1 MGASSDPNPE
11 ASDEQQ
17 KRSEIYTYEAPWHI
31 YAMNWSVRRDK
42 KYRLSIASML
52 EHYPNRVEIV
62 QLDDS
67 NGEIRSD
74 PNLAFEHPYPPTKTI
89 FIPDKECQKPDLL
102 ATSADFLRIWR
113 ISDDHSRV
121 ELKSVLNGNKNS
133 EFCGPLTSFDWNE
146 AEPKRIG
153 TSSIDTTCTIWDIE
167 RETVDTQLIAH
178 DKELTSK
185 VEPFRVGWV
194 TYANEV
200 LMWDSNSGK
209 LSDFTCHFSFSI
221 NASSPN
227 MTNDGIEF
235 FLAPVR
241 FQIPPNSASGYL
253 GLFNTTTRDSSSN
266 RIILVEFDTYQHLE
280 WDPIEVQTHV
290 GININSICS
299 VVYTPS
305 NASFHIRDTTDILI
319 TYNSTTKN
327 LSVSWSYQNTK
338 NPQEN
343 STLYYLVD
351 LRNVS
356 NNWVTI
362 GFSTST
368 GGVAGQHTLKSW
380 KFNSSF
386 NAKETNENS
395 SRKIKIVVAIVVLV
409 IVLLIGTLLAYVI
422 IRQRKKV
429 NKRAEVTNLT
439 SINDDFEMGTGP
451 RRFSYQDLASATND
465 FSQDRKLGGGGF
477 GAIYRGYLADVDML
491 IAIKKIS
498 KGSKQGK
505 KEYATEV
512 KTISQLRH
520 RNLVQLIGW
529 CHERSEFLLVYEFMS
544 NGSLD
549 SHLFGKKSPF
559 PWHIRYRIT
568 LGLASAILYL
578 HEEWEQCVVHR
589 DIQSSNVML
598 DSSFNVTLGDFGLAK
613 LIDHELGRITTGL
626 ASTFG
631 YLAPEYISTRKA
643 SKESDVFSFG
653 VVILEIAIGRKS
665 TDRVGEESDL
675 GLVDW
680 VWDLYGKG
688 RLHSA

>member
-1 MGASSDPNPE
+1 
-11 ASDEQQ
+11 
-17 KRSEIYTYEAPWHI
+17 
-31 YAMNWSVRRDK
+31 
-42 KYRLSIASML
+42 
-52 EHYPNRVEIV
+52 
-62 QLDDS
+62 
-67 NGEIRSD
+67 
-74 PNLAFEHPYPPTKTI
+74 
-89 FIPDKECQKPDLL
+89 
-102 ATSADFLRIWR
+102 
-113 ISDDHSRV
+113 
-121 ELKSVLNGNKNS
+121 
-133 EFCGPLTSFDWNE
+133 
-146 AEPKRIG
+146 
-153 TSSIDTTCTIWDIE
+153 
-167 RETVDTQLIAH
+167 
-178 DKELTSK
+178 
-185 VEPFRVGWV
+185 
-194 TYANEV
+194 
-200 LMWDSNSGK
+200 MWDSNSGK

-221 NASSPN
+221 NALSPN

-235 FLAPVR
+235 FLAPVG
-241 FQIPPNSASGYL
+241 FQIPPNFASGYL

-266 RIILVEFDTYQHLE
+266 KIISVEFDTYQNPE
-280 WDPIEVQTHV
+280 WDPMEVQTHV
-290 GININSICS
+290 GININSIRS
-299 VVYTPS
+299 VVYTPW
-305 NASFHIRDTTDILI
+305 NASFHIRDTADVLI

-362 GFSTST
+362 GFSAST

-380 KFNSSF
+380 KFNSSLD
-386 NAKETNENS
+386 AKETNENS
-395 SRKIKIVVAIVVLV
+395 SRKIKIVVAIATLV
-409 IVLLIGTLLAYVI
+409 IILLIGTLLAYVI

-439 SINDDFEMGTGP
+439 SNNDDFEMGTGP

-465 FSQDRKLGGGGF
+465 FPQDRKLGEGGF
-477 GAIYRGYLADVDML
+477 GVVYRGYLADVDML
-491 IAIKKIS
+491 IAVKKIS
-498 KGSKQGK
+498 KRSKQGK
-505 KEYATEV
+505 KEYVTEV

-520 RNLVQLIGW
+520 QNLVQLIGW

-589 DIQSSNVML
+589 DIKSSNIML
-598 DSSFNVTLGDFGLAK
+598 DSSFNVKLGDFGLAK
-613 LIDHELGRITTGL
+613 LMDHELGQITTGL
-626 ASTFG
+626 AGTFG

-653 VVILEIAIGRKS
+653 VVILEIATGRKS
-665 TDRVGEESDL
+665 IDRMGEESDL
-675 GLVDW
+675 GLVEW

-688 RLHSA
+688 RLHSGVDERVRKDFDEKQAECLMVVGMWCSHPDSSLRPSIRLAIQVLKFETTMPNLPVKMPVPMYRVPTPLVNSREPSISYSSIEAGR